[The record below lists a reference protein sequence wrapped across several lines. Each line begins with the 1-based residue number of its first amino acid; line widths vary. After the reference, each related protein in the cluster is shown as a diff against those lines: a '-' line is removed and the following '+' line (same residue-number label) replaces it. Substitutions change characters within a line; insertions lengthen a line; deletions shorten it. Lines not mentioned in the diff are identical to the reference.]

1 MNSRRPRSLAD
12 YPRAARRRKLILV
25 VPALVL
31 AIAIAM
37 TLRDLPNLYEST
49 ARMRFTSVKTDG
61 ASDLSVHLR
70 QFREHLTSR
79 DTLATLISKNNLSAE
94 SSESVISQMRGRI
107 AVEPDA
113 SREAQPGAFTLSY
126 RATDPETARKTTDE
140 MADRLVTLSSK
151 EPSLALSEAEVV
163 RKRATD
169 IAIQLWELEH
179 KDPWLTGVRSDLS
192 VTTPSLSSRSSQ
204 PSPEAIRAQQMTID
218 SLKDQQ
224 YKIHQQLA
232 GVDRRITAQR
242 QIVEQQKKGSTLR
255 DNPTYAV
262 LIAKRAERASGFHIV
277 GFVDNK
283 PELIGKSLIN
293 PKVIGLTA
301 DIGGLVEQYQVDR
314 IVVAV
319 ADRRGMFPTEELLS
333 LSLSGR
339 VAVEESARYY
349 ERLTGKIASEMLRPS
364 WLIFSRGNR
373 FSDFEHH
380 VRRVLN
386 AGFAAVGFVLSLP
399 IMLLTALAVKL
410 DSRGPVFYV
419 QERVGKNGRTFK
431 IIKFRSMRVGGEA
444 KSGPVWAEE
453 DDPRVTRVGRVI
465 RKLRFDELPQFVN
478 VIRGNMNFVGPR
490 PERPMFV
497 EQLGEIVPYYSQRH
511 VVKPGLTGCAKRN
524 ATMEMIVEGSL
535 NA

>member
-1 MNSRRPRSLAD
+1 MRRLFLVIVETLLLFVTALAATQIRFGSESSD
-12 YPRAARRRKLILV
+12 VLFNQRGWMKLVMLTIVIQLAFYLFDLYDLPTTRRYRRVIINLIIALSVATVLLSILFYV
-25 VPALVL
+25 VPALELGRGVFLVHVTLILAVISAWRLVVAWSTGHPQLGVRERVL
-31 AIAIAM
+31 ILGSGDQAIELA
-37 TLRDLPNLYEST
+37 
-49 ARMRFTSVKTDG
+49 K
-61 ASDLSVHLR
+61 
-70 QFREHLTSR
+70 
-79 DTLATLISKNNLSAE
+79 ATLERLS
-94 SSESVISQMRGRI
+94 
-107 AVEPDA
+107 
-113 SREAQPGAFTLSY
+113 
-126 RATDPETARKTTDE
+126 
-140 MADRLVTLSSK
+140 
-151 EPSLALSEAEVV
+151 
-163 RKRATD
+163 
-169 IAIQLWELEH
+169 
-179 KDPWLTGVRSDLS
+179 
-192 VTTPSLSSRSSQ
+192 
-204 PSPEAIRAQQMTID
+204 
-218 SLKDQQ
+218 
-224 YKIHQQLA
+224 
-232 GVDRRITAQR
+232 
-242 QIVEQQKKGSTLR
+242 
-255 DNPTYAV
+255 
-262 LIAKRAERASGFHIV
+262 SGFHIV
-277 GFVDNK
+277 GFIDNK

-301 DIGGLVEQYQVDR
+301 DIGELVEEYQVDR

-319 ADRRGMFPTEELLS
+319 ADRRGKFPTEELLN

-373 FSDFEHH
+373 FSDFEGH

-431 IIKFRSMRVGGEA
+431 IIKFRSMRVGAEA

-453 DDPRVTRVGRVI
+453 DDPRVTRVGRII

-478 VIRGNMNFVGPR
+478 VIRGDMNFVGPR

-511 VVKPGLTGCAKRN
+511 LVKPGLTGWAQIKYPYGASVEDSIEKLRYDLYYIKN
-524 ATMEMIVEGSL
+524 QSLLLDAIIVFETIKIVMFGRGGR
-535 NA
+535 

>member
-1 MNSRRPRSLAD
+1 MRRLFLVIVETVLLFAAALTATQIRFGSESSDVLFNQRGWLKLVMLTVVIQLAFYLFD
-12 YPRAARRRKLILV
+12 LYDLPTTRRYRRVIINLVIALSVATVLLSILFYV
-25 VPALVL
+25 VPALQLGRGVL
-31 AIAIAM
+31 LVDVTLILAVIPAWRLVVAWSAGHPQLGVRERVLILGSGDQAIE
-37 TLRDLPNLYEST
+37 L
-49 ARMRFTSVKTDG
+49 AR
-61 ASDLSVHLR
+61 
-70 QFREHLTSR
+70 
-79 DTLATLISKNNLSAE
+79 ATLE
-94 SSESVISQMRGRI
+94 R
-107 AVEPDA
+107 
-113 SREAQPGAFTLSY
+113 
-126 RATDPETARKTTDE
+126 
-140 MADRLVTLSSK
+140 
-151 EPSLALSEAEVV
+151 
-163 RKRATD
+163 
-169 IAIQLWELEH
+169 
-179 KDPWLTGVRSDLS
+179 
-192 VTTPSLSSRSSQ
+192 
-204 PSPEAIRAQQMTID
+204 
-218 SLKDQQ
+218 
-224 YKIHQQLA
+224 
-232 GVDRRITAQR
+232 
-242 QIVEQQKKGSTLR
+242 
-255 DNPTYAV
+255 
-262 LIAKRAERASGFHIV
+262 RASGFHIV

-283 PELIGKSLIN
+283 PALIGKSLIN

-301 DIGGLVEQYQVDR
+301 DIEGLVEQYQVDR

-319 ADRRGMFPTEELLS
+319 ADRRGMFPTEELLN

-386 AGFAAVGFVLSLP
+386 AGFAAVGFVLSMP

-431 IIKFRSMRVGGEA
+431 IFKFRSMRVGAEA
-444 KSGPVWAEE
+444 KTGPVWAEE

-478 VIRGNMNFVGPR
+478 VIRGDMNFVGPR

-511 VVKPGLTGCAKRN
+511 VVKPGLTGWAQIKYPYGASVEDSIEKLRYDLYYIKN
-524 ATMEMIVEGSL
+524 QSLLLDAIIVFETIKIVMFGRGGR
-535 NA
+535 

>member
-1 MNSRRPRSLAD
+1 MRRLFLVIVETVLLFSTALAATQIRFGSESSD
-12 YPRAARRRKLILV
+12 VLFNQRGWMKLVILTVVIQLAFYLFDLYDLPTTRRYRRVIINLVIALSVATVLLSILFYV
-25 VPALVL
+25 VPALQLGRGVFLVDVTLILAVIPAWRLVVAWSAGHPQLGVRERVL
-31 AIAIAM
+31 ILGSGDQAIE
-37 TLRDLPNLYEST
+37 L
-49 ARMRFTSVKTDG
+49 AR
-61 ASDLSVHLR
+61 
-70 QFREHLTSR
+70 
-79 DTLATLISKNNLSAE
+79 ATLE
-94 SSESVISQMRGRI
+94 R
-107 AVEPDA
+107 
-113 SREAQPGAFTLSY
+113 
-126 RATDPETARKTTDE
+126 
-140 MADRLVTLSSK
+140 
-151 EPSLALSEAEVV
+151 
-163 RKRATD
+163 
-169 IAIQLWELEH
+169 
-179 KDPWLTGVRSDLS
+179 
-192 VTTPSLSSRSSQ
+192 
-204 PSPEAIRAQQMTID
+204 
-218 SLKDQQ
+218 
-224 YKIHQQLA
+224 
-232 GVDRRITAQR
+232 
-242 QIVEQQKKGSTLR
+242 
-255 DNPTYAV
+255 
-262 LIAKRAERASGFHIV
+262 RASGFHIV

-301 DIGGLVEQYQVDR
+301 DIEGLVEQYQVDR

-319 ADRRGMFPTEELLS
+319 ADRRGMFPTEELLN

-373 FSDFEHH
+373 FSDFERH
-380 VRRVLN
+380 VRRLLN

-431 IIKFRSMRVGGEA
+431 IIKFRSMRAGAEA

-478 VIRGNMNFVGPR
+478 VIRGDMSFVGPR

-511 VVKPGLTGCAKRN
+511 VVKPGLTGWAQIKYPYGASVEDSIEKLRYDLYYIKN
-524 ATMEMIVEGSL
+524 QSLLLDAIIVFETIKIVMFGRGGR
-535 NA
+535 